1 MLKGFTFLPAMAL
14 VALMVQPVAAESEP
28 GADTV
33 VARVNGDEITLGH
46 MILARATLPQQ
57 YQQLPDQVLYDAILD
72 QLVQQSL
79 LKQEQANVPMQVELA
94 LENEK
99 RSLLAAET
107 INELMIAATT
117 EEAVQAA
124 YDAKYADGFGG
135 DEFNASHILVATEV
149 EAKAIKE
156 SLDGGADFAAT
167 AKEKSTGPSGPSG
180 GELGWFGAGAMVP
193 EFEQAVMSLDKGQIS
208 DPVKTQFGWHIVIL
222 NDKRKSEAPQL
233 DQVREELSVQIQQDA
248 VDNHVAE
255 LTKKADIERPVID
268 GLSPEMLRQIEL
280 VQE

>member
-135 DEFNASHILVATEV
+135 DEFNASHILVATEE

-255 LTKKADIERPVID
+255 LTKKAEIERPVID

>member
-14 VALMVQPVAAESEP
+14 VVLMAQPLAAESAP
-28 GADTV
+28 SADTV
-33 VARVNGDEITLGH
+33 IARVNGEEITLGH

-79 LKQEQANVPMQVELA
+79 LKQEQISVPKQVELA
-94 LENEK
+94 VENEK

-135 DEFNASHILVATEV
+135 DEFNASHILVATEE
-149 EAKAIKE
+149 EAKAVKE
-156 SLDGGADFAAT
+156 ALDSGADFAAT
-167 AKEKSTGPSGPSG
+167 AKEKSTGPSGPNG

-193 EFEQAVMSLDKGQIS
+193 EFEQAVMSLEKGQIS
-208 DPVKTQFGWHIVIL
+208 DPVKTQFGWHLVIL

-233 DQVREELSVQIQQDA
+233 DQVREELSAQIQQDA

-255 LTKKADIERPVID
+255 LTKKAEIERPVIE
-268 GLSPEMLRQIEL
+268 GLGPEVLRQIEL